1 MQDLLI
7 IGGISI
13 CGGVIGYLFSLQWCK
28 ATGYMRDEEGHL
40 DPSANSFLIKMWL
53 VLGLAP
59 IVVEALI
66 KVGFFRTGIC

>member
-40 DPSANSFLIKMWL
+40 DPSANSFLI
-53 VLGLAP
+53 
-59 IVVEALI
+59 
-66 KVGFFRTGIC
+66 